1 MVLDE
6 DAIEAMVLG
15 GAFLGGGGGGSLEE
29 GRRFGRA
36 ALKLGRPSVIPI
48 DGLPDESLLAT
59 VSAVGAPASREKF
72 VQQEDYVKAV
82 NLLAERIGEGL
93 SGLISSENGG
103 LSTVNGLVQSAA
115 LSLPVIDA
123 PCNGRAHPTGIMGS
137 MGLGELSGFI
147 SRQAAAGGNPETG
160 RHLELYVEAPLPR
173 ADALVR
179 QAAVESGGLVAV
191 ARNPVD
197 AGYVR
202 KHGAP
207 GAIRMALEL
216 GRLMMRER
224 QAGGET
230 VARKLAVAAGG
241 EIVVSGQVAELELE
255 TRGGYDVGRL
265 TIEDVELTF
274 WNEYM
279 TLERSGVRLAT
290 FPDLIS
296 TLDAV
301 DGTPRTS
308 ADLEPGTRVI
318 VLRVPRKNL
327 ILGAGMRVPAGFR
340 AVEEVLKR
348 QIVSYL

>member
-1 MVLDE
+1 
-6 DAIEAMVLG
+6 
-15 GAFLGGGGGGSLEE
+15 
-29 GRRFGRA
+29 
-36 ALKLGRPSVIPI
+36 
-48 DGLPDESLLAT
+48 
-59 VSAVGAPASREKF
+59 
-72 VQQEDYVKAV
+72 
-82 NLLAERIGEGL
+82 
-93 SGLISSENGG
+93 
-103 LSTVNGLVQSAA
+103 
-115 LSLPVIDA
+115 
-123 PCNGRAHPTGIMGS
+123 MGS
-137 MGLGELSGFI
+137 MGLGELQGFI
-147 SRQAAAGGNPETG
+147 SRQAAVGGNPETG
-160 RHLELYVEAPLPR
+160 RHLELCVEAPLPR

-202 KHGAP
+202 RHGAP
-207 GAIRMALEL
+207 GAIGMALDL

-224 QAGGET
+224 HAGGET
-230 VARKLAVAAGG
+230 VARKLATAAGG
-241 EIVVSGQVAELELE
+241 EVVVSGHVAQLELE

-279 TLERSGVRLAT
+279 TLERGGARLAT

-308 ADLEPGTRVI
+308 ADLEPGGRVI
-318 VLRVPRKNL
+318 VLLVPRKNL

-348 QIVSYL
+348 QIMSYS